1 MMIDNRQKLRAPA
14 IGLIVAGS
22 LNGITGLLALLSGLF
37 RLTGIGGKETLPSD
51 QAEKMGFMIGT
62 IGSYIVALLSLLLA
76 PVIIYGAVQMMQG
89 KKPGLAKI
97 AAIAAMIPVTSCC
110 FLIGIPIGIWSLVV
124 LAKPEVKA
132 IFTGEATDGI
142 GHPPPPPQNW

>member
-1 MMIDNRQKLRAPA
+1 MIIDNRQKLRAPA

-22 LNGITGLLALLSGLF
+22 LNGITGLFAILSGLF
-37 RLTGIGGKETLPSD
+37 RLTGIAGKETLPAD

-62 IGSYIVALLSLLLA
+62 VGSYIVSLLSLLLA

-97 AAIAAMIPVTSCC
+97 AAILAIIPVTSCC
-110 FLIGIPIGIWSLVV
+110 FLIGIPMGIWSLVV

-132 IFTGEATDGI
+132 IFSGEAPDGI
-142 GHPPPPPQNW
+142 GYPPPPPQNW

>member
-1 MMIDNRQKLRAPA
+1 M
-14 IGLIVAGS
+14 
-22 LNGITGLLALLSGLF
+22 TGLLALLSGLF

-62 IGSYIVALLSLLLA
+62 IGSYIVSLLSLALA

-97 AAIAAMIPVTSCC
+97 AAILAMIPVTSCC
-110 FLIGIPIGIWSLVV
+110 FLIGIPVGIWSLVV

-132 IFTGEATDGI
+132 IFSGETSGDI
-142 GHPPPPPQNW
+142 GYPPPPPQNW